1 MTLGTWGGSPI
12 KAAHDAET
20 AASRLRTS
28 LITLEAALEHKQ
40 NFNPNQP
47 RRPKGTA
54 IGGQW
59 APDDPRRLGGASPAE
74 LGADMAAGAAR
85 IDAFLS
91 RHHKAIT
98 RLLGGVQWVG
108 GGAEI
113 IASIP
118 VWAAGAAASET
129 GVGLLAW
136 GIAAWMDRN
145 GYDNLD
151 TGWRALITGEPQ
163 ETDLH
168 RTLRRIGLN
177 DGQASAAEI
186 LLSGGGAIAAA
197 RIGRGAL
204 AKAAEVELV
213 RRTARAF
220 DPGLALEVRS
230 AGRSLWL
237 DADIRSRG
245 DAWEAFD
252 ALRTGYRRFPH
263 APVFDQI
270 SQDGRIAVSNK
281 TLDLYRETYLRND
294 GRALFATLKRYID
307 AAATYAPRD
316 PDSNKLFPLSQRW
329 IHLLLRSGD
338 SVPGQ
343 ALQLAAAEQ
352 YAKGLGVHL
361 MVEYAR

>member
-1 MTLGTWGGSPI
+1 MTFGTWGGNPT
-12 KAAHDAET
+12 KAALDAE
-20 AASRLRTS
+20 AAAHRLRTS
-28 LITLEAALEHKQ
+28 FIALETVLERKQ

-47 RRPKGTA
+47 RRPKGTP

-59 APDDPRRLGGASPAE
+59 APGTPGWIRGPSPIE
-74 LGADMAAGAAR
+74 FGADLAAGATR
-85 IDAFLS
+85 VNAFVA
-91 RHHKAIT
+91 RHHKTVT
-98 RLLGGVQWVG
+98 RMLGAVQWVG
-108 GGAEI
+108 GGVEMI
-113 IASIP
+113 GSIP
-118 VWAAGAAASET
+118 VGVAGAAASET
-129 GVGLLAW
+129 GVGVLGMILA
-136 GIAAWMDRN
+136 GWMAKN
-145 GYDNLD
+145 GHDNLR
-151 TGWRALITGEPQ
+151 TGWRALLTGDPQ
-163 ETDLH
+163 NTDLY
-168 RTLRRIGLN
+168 RTFRRIGLN
-177 DGQASAAEI
+177 DGQANAAEI
-186 LLSGGGAIAAA
+186 LLSGGGGIAAA

-204 AKAAEVELV
+204 AKAAEAELV

-307 AAATYAPRD
+307 AASIYTPRN
-316 PDSNKLFPLSQRW
+316 PRTGELLVLTQRR

-343 ALQLAAAEQ
+343 ALQLVAAEQ
-352 YAKGLGVHL
+352 YAKSQGVLL

>member
-1 MTLGTWGGSPI
+1 MTLGTWGRSSI
-12 KAAHDAET
+12 KGAHDAEA

-28 LITLEAALEHKQ
+28 LITLEALLEQKQ
-40 NFNPNQP
+40 NFNPSQP
-47 RRPKGTA
+47 RRPKGTP

-59 APDDPRRLGGASPAE
+59 APGASGWIRGPSPIE
-74 LGADMAAGAAR
+74 FGADLAAGASR
-85 IDAFLS
+85 VNAFVA
-91 RHHKAIT
+91 RHHKAVT
-98 RLLGGVQWVG
+98 RMLGAVQWVG
-108 GGAEI
+108 GGVEMI
-113 IASIP
+113 GSIP
-118 VWAAGAAASET
+118 VGVAGAASSEA
-129 GVGLLAW
+129 GVGVLGVLLA
-136 GIAAWMDRN
+136 GWMASN
-145 GYDNLD
+145 GHDNLNA
-151 TGWRALITGEPQ
+151 GWRALLTGEPQ
-163 ETDLH
+163 DTDLY

-204 AKAAEVELV
+204 AKAAEAELV

-352 YAKGLGVHL
+352 YAKDLNARL